1 MTMTKRRTIFLVYE
15 GFELLDL
22 AGPSAVMMAANSIAC
37 PSRYDVVTASAQGG
51 AVISSAGIVVETRS
65 IGQVRPGLRDTVL
78 ACGAERDAVLAA
90 CANPEHRR
98 WLQAA
103 AKRSERYGSIC
114 TGAFLLAQAG
124 LLAGKRATT
133 HWLACE
139 ELAKLTDRTS
149 INPDALYVTDGRL
162 WTSGGATAGI
172 DMALALVARD
182 SGSLWVGEVASR
194 LVMHAH
200 RSGNQSQFSTIVRAQ
215 VSSKNAFGEVLHW
228 IDENLHRSVSVGE
241 MAERA
246 GQTERTFYRHFAGAI
261 GKTPATYLIDRRL
274 DRAKQLLA
282 SGRNVKEVAV
292 AVGFKSE
299 SSFRAAFNSRFDL
312 PPSAFARAARAC

>member
-1 MTMTKRRTIFLVYE
+1 
-15 GFELLDL
+15 
-22 AGPSAVMMAANSIAC
+22 
-37 PSRYDVVTASAQGG
+37 
-51 AVISSAGIVVETRS
+51 
-65 IGQVRPGLRDTVL
+65 
-78 ACGAERDAVLAA
+78 
-90 CANPEHRR
+90 
-98 WLQAA
+98 LQA
-103 AKRSERYGSIC
+103 
-114 TGAFLLAQAG
+114 T
-124 LLAGKRATT
+124 ATT

-139 ELAKLTDRTS
+139 ELVKLTDRTT
-149 INPDALYVTDGRL
+149 IDPDALYVTDGRL

-182 SGSLWVGEVASR
+182 SGSLWVGQVASR

-215 VSSKNAFGEVLHW
+215 VYSKNAFGEVLRW
-228 IDENLHRSVSVGE
+228 IDENLHRSVSVAE

-261 GKTPATYLIDRRL
+261 GKTPTTYLIDRRL

-299 SSFRAAFNSRFDL
+299 SSFRAAFNSRFAL
-312 PPSAFARAARAC
+312 PPSAFARAARAR

>member
-1 MTMTKRRTIFLVYE
+1 MTVTRRRAIFLVYE

-22 AGPSAVMMAANSIAC
+22 AGPSAVMIAANSIAC
-37 PSRYDVVTASAQGG
+37 PGRYDVVTVSAQGG

-78 ACGAERDAVLAA
+78 ACGAEREAVLAA

-103 AKRSERYGSIC
+103 AKRSERFGSIC
-114 TGAFLLAQAG
+114 TGAFLLAAAG

-139 ELAKLTDRTS
+139 ELVKLTDRATIDS
-149 INPDALYVTDGRL
+149 DALYVTDGRL
-162 WTSGGATAGI
+162 WTSGGATSGV

-182 SGSLWVGEVASR
+182 SGSRWVGEVASR

-215 VSSKNAFGEVLHW
+215 VSPKNTFGEVLQW
-228 IDENLHRSVSVGE
+228 IDENLHRSVSVAE
-241 MAERA
+241 MAEKA
-246 GQTERTFYRHFAGAI
+246 GQTERTFYRRFAG
-261 GKTPATYLIDRRL
+261 GDRQDAR
-274 DRAKQLLA
+274 D
-282 SGRNVKEVAV
+282 V
-292 AVGFKSE
+292 
-299 SSFRAAFNSRFDL
+299 FD
-312 PPSAFARAARAC
+312 